1 MCKDLFGLPTVIVTS
16 HPLFNTSP
24 LN

>member
-1 MCKDLFGLPTVIVTS
+1 LFGLPTVIVTS